1 MKVTCSICG
10 KRREMASELSFDG
23 TYWYAFCRECAPA
36 TVLEAIKA
44 VASRQ
49 QRNDAVGRRL
59 PFISRQGMAGSMA
72 GVASRRAVRA
82 EHQGSHPQR

>member
-36 TVLEAIKA
+36 TLNIKDHIRNGERMPVTDWHEA
-44 VASRQ
+44 RQ
-49 QRNDAVGRRL
+49 
-59 PFISRQGMAGSMA
+59 
-72 GVASRRAVRA
+72 
-82 EHQGSHPQR
+82 